1 MTPTDHAT
9 DAMSCSDFIDRFS
22 EYFDRVGDER
32 FIEDA
37 EAHLASCPS
46 CRRYLEV
53 IERGRELI
61 RSLPSARVAGD
72 FYPRLKHRLFH
83 VDDRDS
89 LSRGSA
95 GSATTGVTILGM
107 AVLLT
112 LVAWAPL
119 MRGDEQEVEK
129 NPTLTTRPTN
139 GALGLRP
146 PPVSFSVNT
155 GWSHAGR
162 MPRDLWEA
170 EHLLW
175 EYSSL
180 HDSYGQVGGLRR
192 VGLD

>member
-1 MTPTDHAT
+1 MR
-9 DAMSCSDFIDRFS
+9 CSEFIDRFS

-32 FIEDA
+32 FLEDA
-37 EAHLASCPS
+37 ESHLASCPS
-46 CRRYLEV
+46 CSRYLEV

-61 RSLPSARVAGD
+61 RSSPSVRVAGD

-83 VDDRDS
+83 LDDKDS

-119 MRGDEQEVEK
+119 MRVRGREVEQG
-129 NPTLTTRPTN
+129 PTLTRHSTN
-139 GALGLRP
+139 GVSGLRP
-146 PPVSFSVNT
+146 PPVSFSSNGARFPEGFDRT
-155 GWSHAGR
+155 S
-162 MPRDLWEA
+162 RDVWEPQL
-170 EHLLW
+170 LLW
-175 EYSSL
+175 EYSQL
-180 HDSYGQVGGLRR
+180 RESYAPAGGLRR